1 MSFGIALSGINAAQ
15 SDLAVTANNVANS
28 QTTGFKQARSEF
40 AELFAVS
47 PQGVSRTQT
56 GHGVKLA
63 AVAQQ
68 FTQGNIEATSNNLD
82 LAISGQGFFVLSD
95 AGALAYTRAGAFQTD
110 NAGYVINTEGQRL
123 QVYPVTTQG
132 TFNTSTLTDL
142 RLVTSDSAP
151 QATANAEMVFNLPA
165 AATPPVTGTFD
176 PTDTSSYSNSTSLT
190 VYDSLGAAHTASL
203 YFVKTATA
211 NTWDTYQYVDGVA
224 VGGVQTLAYTA
235 AGALA
240 TPAGGQ
246 VSYGTYAPTT
256 GANPITL
263 TFDFGRTTQ
272 FGDAFGVTNVTQDGY
287 TTGRLIGIS
296 IDSTGVVQAR
306 YTNGRSLSLGQ
317 VAIASFSN
325 PQGLQSLGNTNW
337 AETFTSGQALNGQA
351 GNSGFGLI
359 QSGSLEQSNVDI
371 TAQLVKMIV
380 AQRNFQAN
388 AQMISTEDQI
398 TQSIINIR

>member
-15 SDLAVTANNVANS
+15 ADLAVTANNVANS
-28 QTTGFKQARSEF
+28 QTTGFKQSRSEF

-68 FTQGNIEATSNNLD
+68 FTQGNIKATSNNLN
-82 LAISGQGFFVLSD
+82 LTISGQGFFVLSD
-95 AGALAYTRAGAFQTD
+95 SGALAYTRAGSFQTD
-110 NAGYVINTEGQRL
+110 NSGYVTNTEGQRL
-123 QVYPVTTQG
+123 QVYPANANG
-132 TFNTSTLTDL
+132 TFNTATLSDL

-151 QATANAEMVFNLPA
+151 AATANAEMVFNLPA
-165 AATPPVTGTFD
+165 DAAQPVTTPFN
-176 PTDTSSYSNSTSLT
+176 PTDTSSYNNSTSLT

-203 YFVKTATA
+203 YFVKNATP
-211 NTWDTYQYVDGVA
+211 NSWDTYLYVDGAA
-224 VGGVQTLAYTA
+224 VGGAQTLTYSSS
-235 AGALA
+235 GALT
-240 TPAGGQ
+240 TPSSGAVAYG
-246 VSYGTYAPTT
+246 SYTPTT
-256 GANPITL
+256 GAAPMALN
-263 TFDFGRTTQ
+263 FRFGQSTQ
-272 FGDAFGVTNVTQDGY
+272 FGENFGVTSVTQDGY
-287 TTGRLIGIS
+287 TTGRLVGIS

-317 VAIASFSN
+317 VAIASFAN
-325 PQGLQSLGNTNW
+325 PQGLQSIGNTNW

-398 TQSIINIR
+398 TQSIINMR

>member
-28 QTTGFKQARSEF
+28 QTTGFKQSRSEF

-68 FTQGNIEATSNNLD
+68 FTQGNIEATSNSLD

-95 AGALAYTRAGAFQTD
+95 SGALGYTRAGAFKTD
-110 NAGYVINTEGQRL
+110 NTGYVVSNEGQRL
-123 QVYPVTTQG
+123 QVYPATANG
-132 TFNTSTLTDL
+132 SFNTATLSDL

-151 QATANAEMVFNLPA
+151 SATANAEMVFNLPA
-165 AATPPVTGTFD
+165 NATQPTTATFD
-176 PTDTSSYSNSTSLT
+176 PTDTTSYNNSTSLT
-190 VYDSLGAAHTASL
+190 VYDSLGAAHTASM
-203 YFVKTATA
+203 YFVKSATP
-211 NTWDTYQYVDGVA
+211 NSWDSYQYVDGVA
-224 VGGVQTLAYTA
+224 VGGAQTLTYSAN
-235 AGALA
+235 GALTA
-240 TPAGGQ
+240 PPGGS
-246 VSYGTYAPTT
+246 VSYGTYTPTT
-256 GANPITL
+256 GASPITVA
-263 TFDFGRTTQ
+263 FDLSRTTQ
-272 FGDAFGVTNVTQDGY
+272 FGDTFGVTNVTQDGY
-287 TTGRLIGIS
+287 TTGRMVGIS

-306 YTNGRSLSLGQ
+306 YTNGRSLALGQ
-317 VAIASFSN
+317 IAIASFAN
-325 PQGLQSLGNTNW
+325 PQGLQSIGDTNW
-337 AETFTSGQALNGQA
+337 VETFTSGQALNGQA

-398 TQSIINIR
+398 TQSIINMR

>member
-15 SDLAVTANNVANS
+15 ADLAVTANNVANS

-56 GHGVKLA
+56 GHGVKLT

-68 FTQGNIEATSNNLD
+68 FTQGNVEATSNSLD

-95 AGALAYTRAGAFQTD
+95 SGAMVYTRAGAFQTD
-110 NAGYVINTEGQRL
+110 NAGYVVNSEGQRL
-123 QVYPVTTQG
+123 QVYPVTAQG
-132 TFNTSTLTDL
+132 TFNTSTLADL

-151 QATANAEMVFNLPA
+151 SATANAEMVFNLPA
-165 AATPPVTGTFD
+165 GATQPVTAPFD
-176 PTDTSSYSNSTSLT
+176 PTDTSSYTNSTSLT

-224 VGGVQTLAYTA
+224 VGGVQQLAYSP

-240 TPAGGQ
+240 TPANGL
-246 VSYGTYAPTT
+246 VSYGTYTPTT
-256 GANPITL
+256 GANPVTM
-263 TFDFGRTTQ
+263 TFDFSRATQ

-306 YTNGRSLSLGQ
+306 YTNGRSLALGQ
-317 VAIASFSN
+317 VAIANFAN
-325 PQGLQSLGNTNW
+325 AQGLQSLGNTSW

-351 GNSGFGLI
+351 GNSGFGLV

>member
-56 GHGVKLA
+56 GHGVKLS

-68 FTQGNIEATSNNLD
+68 FSQGNIEATSNNLD

-95 AGALAYTRAGAFQTD
+95 SGALVYTRAGAFQTD
-110 NAGYVINTEGQRL
+110 SSGYIVNTEGQRL
-123 QVYPVTTQG
+123 QVYPVTDSG
-132 TFNTSTLTDL
+132 TFNTAMLSDL

-151 QATANAEMVFNLPA
+151 AATTNAEVVYNLPA
-165 AATPPVTGTFD
+165 NASQPTTATFD
-176 PTDTSSYSNSTSLT
+176 PADSSSYNYSTSLT
-190 VYDSLGAAHTASL
+190 LYDSLGAAHTGSV
-203 YFVKTATA
+203 YFVKNATV
-211 NTWDTYQYVDGVA
+211 NSWDSYLYVDGVA
-224 VGGVQTLAYTA
+224 VGGAQTLAYSA
-235 AGALA
+235 NGAL
-240 TPAGGQ
+240 TSPANGQ
-246 VSYGTYAPTT
+246 VAYGTYTPTT
-256 GANPITL
+256 GADPMAL
-263 TFDFGRTTQ
+263 SFDFGLSTQ
-272 FGDAFGVTNVTQDGY
+272 FGDSFGVTNITQNGY
-287 TTGRLIGIS
+287 TTGKLVGIS
-296 IDSTGVVQAR
+296 IDSTGIVQAR

-317 VAIASFSN
+317 VAIANFAN
-325 PQGLQSLGNTNW
+325 PQGLQSIGNTSW
-337 AETFTSGQALNGQA
+337 AETFSSGQALNGQA

-398 TQSIINIR
+398 TQSIINMR